1 MKIVSKGRLVPF
13 MAILCSLLLA
23 NRCFAEA
30 PAPAPAEASAQAV
43 LEASLQQ
50 FLSAWDKEST
60 SHMIAFEDLNE
71 DGKLEAIVYLTEGW
85 CGSGGCNTLIL
96 KQDGSSWKIV
106 TNMTIVNLPIRVLA
120 TRSHGWHSIG
130 VWVQGGGIQPGYEAE
145 LIFNGKTYPTN
156 PTVPPA
162 RKLKGKPTGKVVL
175 DWPKREAEENNL

>member
-1 MKIVSKGRLVPF
+1 MKIVFKRRLVPF

-30 PAPAPAEASAQAV
+30 PAQATPQAA

-60 SHMIAFEDLNE
+60 PNMTAFEDLNE
-71 DGKLEAIVYLTEGW
+71 DGKLEAIVYLTGEGW
-85 CGSGGCNTLIL
+85 CGSGGCTTLIL
-96 KQDGSSWKIV
+96 KQDKSSWKIV
-106 TNMTIVNLPIRVLA
+106 TNMTIVNLPIRVLS
-120 TRSHGWHSIG
+120 TSSHGWHNIG
-130 VWVQGGGIQPGYEAE
+130 ILVAGGGITNGYEAE
-145 LIFNGKTYPTN
+145 LLFNGKTYPKN

>member
-30 PAPAPAEASAQAV
+30 PAPAPAEATPQAA

-50 FLSAWDKEST
+50 FLSAWNKNPT
-60 SHMIAFEDLNE
+60 PHITAFEDLNE
-71 DGKLEAIVYLTEGW
+71 DGKLEAIVRLSEGW
-85 CGSGGCNTLIL
+85 CGSGGCTTLIL
-96 KQDGSSWKIV
+96 KQDGSSWKMV
-106 TNMTIVNLPIRVLA
+106 TKITNTRLPIRVLS
-120 TRSHGWHSIG
+120 TSSHGWHNIG
-130 VWVQGGGIQPGYEAE
+130 ILVAGGGITNGYEAE
-145 LIFNGKTYPTN
+145 LLFNGKTYPKN